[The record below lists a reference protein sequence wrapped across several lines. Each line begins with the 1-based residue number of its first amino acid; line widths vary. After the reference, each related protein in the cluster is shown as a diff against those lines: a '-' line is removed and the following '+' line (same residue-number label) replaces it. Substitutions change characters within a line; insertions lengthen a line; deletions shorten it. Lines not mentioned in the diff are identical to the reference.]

1 MAFNPS
7 INFVSLRFF
16 NNAKPVKRW
25 ICRFVV
31 FNSANLD
38 WLAGAV
44 LMTLTQ
50 LIAQSDMPLLAM
62 AKRIGVTF
70 NQIKARA
77 TGDKRALTLTQQE
90 QLRALLIDDDT
101 DDNDG
106 MDWETLANKYEEPAP
121 KGAEYWGMGSF
132 YKLAR
137 GRVWV
142 FIDNEWIKS
151 SKTEQAVK
159 GYTRVKESNQ

>member
-1 MAFNPS
+1 
-7 INFVSLRFF
+7 
-16 NNAKPVKRW
+16 
-25 ICRFVV
+25 
-31 FNSANLD
+31 
-38 WLAGAV
+38 
-44 LMTLTQ
+44 MTLIKLMEQ
-50 LIAQSDMPLLAM
+50 SGLPIAAM
-62 AKRIGVTF
+62 AKRAGIHPHKLGDY
-70 NQIKARA
+70 ARGMRNA
-77 TGDKRALTLTQQE
+77 ITLTEQE
-90 QLRALLIDDDT
+90 TLRSLLIDEET

-121 KGAEYWGMGSF
+121 KGAQYWGMGSF

-142 FIDNEWIKS
+142 FVDNEWIKS